1 MSHLALWPLGY
12 RDDLS
17 RNRIFLSEH
26 LVFEDEDPLMLD
38 IGSVTREI
46 PSQMT
51 ITVRGDCGVEE
62 IMIDKLGSKPAFAF
76 AKELKKVKASGEC
89 PKNVAILAF
98 IQAMP
103 DNTPMILF
111 WW

>member
-1 MSHLALWPLGY
+1 MSHLALWPLDHHG
-12 RDDLS
+12 DLS

-26 LVFEDEDPLMLD
+26 LVFEKEDSLLLS

-46 PSQMT
+46 PSQMM
-51 ITVRGDCGVEE
+51 ISVRTDDGVEE
-62 IMIDKLGSKPAFAF
+62 IVTDKLGNRLVFAF
-76 AKELKKVKASGEC
+76 AKELKKVKASGEY

-98 IQAMP
+98 VQALP
-103 DNTPMILF
+103 DSTPVILF